1 MKAGDKRGSKV
12 KLKSFLFNLI
22 LVNYLVNIR
31 LLTTQ
36 DIMFPREL
44 NYIHTVCIPIVCK
57 IQRKRKSFKRI
68 LLKSSF
74 LIIIV
79 STDKL
84 LNAYIEEETF

>member
-44 NYIHTVCIPIVCK
+44 NYIHTVCIPIV
-57 IQRKRKSFKRI
+57 
-68 LLKSSF
+68 
-74 LIIIV
+74 
-79 STDKL
+79 
-84 LNAYIEEETF
+84 